1 MLSLIKM
8 SIIQVL
14 MIKRRNY
21 AVMLDL
27 LNTIQTQRNVVVQDC
42 MTQKHRDV
50 VEQSHIIYLHIIVVY
65 QVSTSQ
71 ILKDFKECLQRCR
84 LT

>member
-71 ILKDFKECLQRCR
+71 ILKDFKE
-84 LT
+84 